1 MLCELGGLGT
11 LGTAGVFG
19 PQHGAGSLDP
29 LKQLQDGRSLAR
41 SSADGHGRGH
51 VVLVQ
56 AVTVDEHQ
64 CTPPIVASRKNVT
77 GRAVPL
83 PPPLVPLSSML
94 IALSR
99 VSAHFAVLMT
109 VATAKRAWQRCTS

>member
-1 MLCELGGLGT
+1 MLCDLGGLGT
-11 LGTAGVFG
+11 LGTAGVFR

-41 SSADGHGRGH
+41 SSADGHGRGN

-64 CTPPIVASRKNVT
+64 GAPPVVAGGENVT
-77 GRAVPL
+77 GGAVSL
-83 PPPLVPLSSML
+83 PPPLVPLPSLL
-94 IALSR
+94 IPLPR
-99 VSAHFAVLMT
+99 ISAHFAVLMT
-109 VATAKRAWQRCTS
+109 VAKAKRAWQRRTS